1 MSPTPPT
8 RLRIV
13 GDGERPATEQSE
25 PRWSEPERSEPDR
38 SEQGPS
44 SFAEAFRRH
53 YGLVHR
59 MLGVYGV
66 DDALLDDA
74 AQDVFLVVHRRWH
87 DYDGRTAFRSW
98 LIGIVRRV
106 ASGYRRA
113 GRRLRDRLERL
124 ATPPQPPSIEA
135 RLVQRETLDGVRI
148 AIDSLGTRQREVFVL
163 AELEGLTAP
172 EIAETLGIKLN
183 TVYSRLRVA
192 RDRFRTTLAQQR
204 ERDERGGHDVRR
216 NR

>member
-1 MSPTPPT
+1 MTSRPPA
-8 RLRIV
+8 RLRVV
-13 GDGERPATEQSE
+13 GDDDGRDDAREQ
-25 PRWSEPERSEPDR
+25 PDD
-38 SEQGPS
+38 EPS

-66 DDALLDDA
+66 DDALIDDA
-74 AQDVFLVVHRRWH
+74 AQDVFLVVHRRWD
-87 DYDGRTAFRSW
+87 DYDGRTAFRGW

-113 GRRLRDRLERL
+113 GRRLRGRLERL
-124 ATPPQPPSIEA
+124 AAPPQPPSIEL
-135 RLVQRETLDGVRI
+135 RLVQREMLGHVRS
-148 AIDSLGTRQREVFVL
+148 AIEALGTRQREVFVL

-192 RDRFRTTLAQQR
+192 RDRFRTALARQR
-204 ERDERGGHDVRR
+204 ERDDRGGHDVRTKR
-216 NR
+216 

>member
-1 MSPTPPT
+1 MTSKPPA
-8 RLRIV
+8 RLRVV
-13 GDGERPATEQSE
+13 GDDAAQP
-25 PRWSEPERSEPDR
+25 PERE
-38 SEQGPS
+38 PS

-66 DDALLDDA
+66 DAALIDDA
-74 AQDVFLVVHRRWH
+74 AQDVFLVVHRRWD
-87 DYDGRTAFRSW
+87 DYDGRTAFRAW
-98 LIGIVRRV
+98 LLGIVRRV

-113 GRRLRDRLERL
+113 GFRLRGRLERL
-124 ATPPQPPSIEA
+124 TAPPQPPSIEL
-135 RLVQRETLDGVRI
+135 RLVQRETLGHVRA
-148 AIDSLGTRQREVFVL
+148 AIESLGTRQREVFVL

-192 RDRFRTTLAQQR
+192 RERFRTALARQR
-204 ERDERGGHDVRR
+204 ERDERGGHDVRTKR
-216 NR
+216 

>member
-1 MSPTPPT
+1 MSETPRP

-13 GDGERPATEQSE
+13 GDSDAADRPPGPAES
-25 PRWSEPERSEPDR
+25 
-38 SEQGPS
+38 GPS

-53 YGLVHR
+53 YALVHR
-59 MLGVYGV
+59 MLRVYGV
-66 DDALLDDA
+66 DEALLDDA
-74 AQDVFLVVHRRWH
+74 AQDVFVVVHRRWD

-113 GRRLRDRLERL
+113 GRRLRGRLERL
-124 ATPPQPPSIEA
+124 GPPPAPASVETQFA
-135 RLVQRETLDGVRI
+135 QREELVLVEAFI
-148 AIDSLGTRQREVFVL
+148 NQLGSRHREVFVL
-163 AELEGLTAP
+163 AEIEGLTAP

-192 RDRFRTTLAQQR
+192 RERFRATMAR
-204 ERDERGGHDVRR
+204 ERSREQQGEKRGRVQR
-216 NR
+216 